1 MLWYY
6 NVPID
11 RHGQDTER
19 FPENEEQKGRNQN
32 YGAYFNFLKIQVP
45 GSSQK
50 FKKKKALY
58 IILVATWELF
68 VQLLP
73 GECACSPVLY
83 FQRICFQE
91 SELSHTREWAH
102 YLSLSPRFLCCTP
115 RVQRKKG
122 HRVGSQCITMGEKRF
137 PSWESLLRE
146 NWIRIFLGQLPSS
159 PYVDGLDDLLWP
171 HLERW
176 F

>member
-1 MLWYY
+1 MYQLTGMGKTQ
-6 NVPID
+6 NAS
-11 RHGQDTER
+11 RKR
-19 FPENEEQKGRNQN
+19 KNRREEIKIMGLI
-32 YGAYFNFLKIQVP
+32 FNFLKIQVP

-50 FKKKKALY
+50 LKKKAMH
-58 IILVATWELF
+58 IILVATWELL

-73 GECACSPVLY
+73 GECAYSTVLY

-102 YLSLSPRFLCCTP
+102 YLSLSPRFPCCTL

-122 HRVGSQCITMGEKRF
+122 HRVGSQCITMGERRF

-146 NWIRIFLGQLPSS
+146 KWIRIFLGHLPSS
-159 PYVDGLDDLLWP
+159 SYVDGLDLWPILWP
-171 HLERW
+171 HLDRW

>member
-1 MLWYY
+1 MYQLTGMGKTQNASRKMKNRREEIKIMGLILTFSKY
-6 NVPID
+6 
-11 RHGQDTER
+11 R
-19 FPENEEQKGRNQN
+19 FRALPKN
-32 YGAYFNFLKIQVP
+32 L
-45 GSSQK
+45 
-50 FKKKKALY
+50 KKKKALY